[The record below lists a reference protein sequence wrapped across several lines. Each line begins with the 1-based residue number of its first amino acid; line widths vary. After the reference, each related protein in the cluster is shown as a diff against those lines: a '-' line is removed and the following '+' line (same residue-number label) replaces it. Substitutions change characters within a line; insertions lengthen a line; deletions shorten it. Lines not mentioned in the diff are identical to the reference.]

1 MTAARFRGRAATGV
15 RAGQRDRHSRD
26 PQLADYPKAAVEI
39 LSPGDIMR
47 LRAAEHATEIAE
59 GCQMRRGGRR
69 QPRVPITV
77 YGCCIIQV
85 MNEHWLPDWR
95 SYDNRSDRA
104 CYEGVRTRKLLF
116 FDALHLRRHQGLASR
131 MRQPNRKPATRYCAP
146 SSGGRAGAA
155 SGTGACGAVAAD
167 SSAPVESKSKLMTDR
182 RNPTAT
188 GDTFVLL
195 RDRITRLQYRPGELP
210 MVEHLAAQRGVS
222 RTPVREALV
231 RLAELD
237 LVQPT
242 DGRKF
247 QVAPLS
253 LQDVDE
259 LFEFREALEPLA
271 ATASS
276 DADLETLQAIVDQM
290 RANLAAGDVDAFY
303 GERPVSKTTQ
313 DLDQRSGRWQ
323 ASRWAILDHLQKTH
337 GQLKTYLTNWRR
349 IQAAAGRRGGTLS
362 SFEAAGT
369 EIGAGP
375 RDGTLHAYA

>member
-1 MTAARFRGRAATGV
+1 MVSRVDAAWWASPRGLRRQVVALV
-15 RAGQRDRHSRD
+15 LAGSNPAVHPTHD
-26 PQLADYPKAAVEI
+26 PQHRGDGYIHMVTLRSGVLLVLTALIALLA
-39 LSPGDIMR
+39 
-47 LRAAEHATEIAE
+47 
-59 GCQMRRGGRR
+59 
-69 QPRVPITV
+69 
-77 YGCCIIQV
+77 
-85 MNEHWLPDWR
+85 
-95 SYDNRSDRA
+95 
-104 CYEGVRTRKLLF
+104 
-116 FDALHLRRHQGLASR
+116 GL
-131 MRQPNRKPATRYCAP
+131 
-146 SSGGRAGAA
+146 
-155 SGTGACGAVAAD
+155 AVAACD
-167 SSAPVESKSKLMTDR
+167 SSDDEER
-182 RNPTAT
+182 
-188 GDTFVLL
+188 
-195 RDRITRLQYRPGELP
+195 
-210 MVEHLAAQRGVS
+210 LAAQRGVS